1 MKMAIKAIE
10 NLIDE
15 NFVYAKV
22 LNYFGVQFYENR
34 GKTLKEICQENN
46 LSEDRLKELL
56 EKSIQLKPSKE
67 ELMTYPA
74 RLIIEYLKHSHQLF
88 IKDRLPYILKLINEI
103 GEKDS
108 SHLIS
113 DLKFVMP
120 MFVEDFIK
128 HIYEEEDRLFHY
140 VSSVEQYLASGD
152 NVLAPVMIKGFS
164 INDFIHHHGDSD
176 DEMKGIRGITDQY
189 NVDDLDDMH
198 LKVILKELQ
207 QFDSELTH
215 HASIEN
221 EILFPK
227 AIQLE
232 KSYSAIQNS
241 IAGLN

>member
-1 MKMAIKAIE
+1 M
-10 NLIDE
+10 
-15 NFVYAKV
+15 
-22 LNYFGVQFYENR
+22 
-34 GKTLKEICQENN
+34 
-46 LSEDRLKELL
+46 
-56 EKSIQLKPSKE
+56 
-67 ELMTYPA
+67 
-74 RLIIEYLKHSHQLF
+74 
-88 IKDRLPYILKLINEI
+88 
-103 GEKDS
+103 
-108 SHLIS
+108 
-113 DLKFVMP
+113 
-120 MFVEDFIK
+120 
-128 HIYEEEDRLFHY
+128 
-140 VSSVEQYLASGD
+140 
-152 NVLAPVMIKGFS
+152 LAPVMIKGFS

-207 QFDSELTH
+207 QFYSELTH

>member
-1 MKMAIKAIE
+1 METKAIE

-34 GKTLKEICQENN
+34 GKTLTQICEENN
-46 LSEDRLKELL
+46 LSESHLKELL
-56 EKSIQLKPSKE
+56 ETGSQEKPSKE
-67 ELMTYPA
+67 ELMSYPA
-74 RLIIEYLKHSHQLF
+74 RLIIEYLKHSHQQF
-88 IKDRLPYILKLINEI
+88 IKDRLPYILRLINEI
-103 GEKDS
+103 DEKET

-113 DLKFVMP
+113 DLKFVLP
-120 MFVEDFIK
+120 MFVEDFIH

-140 VSSVEQYLASGD
+140 VSSIEQSLASD
-152 NVLAPVMIKGFS
+152 NVAQESIDLKDFS
-164 INDFIHHHGDSD
+164 INEFISHHGDSD

-232 KSYSAIQNS
+232 KSYLKHLDNSAS
-241 IAGLN
+241 LN